1 MKPTWIIVADGSR
14 ARLFEQERPEGRLLE
29 LKAWVH
35 TASRLRTESL
45 AYGPLGRASKGH
57 TGSTSFVPRTAPR
70 EREHQRFAHELAQH
84 LDHGLRAGQCGALVL
99 IASNAMLG
107 LIRRDLPATAARR
120 VMWSAAVDLT
130 PYDGREL
137 SARIEALRPPRTAAA
152 MASAQG
158 VAPLE
163 RPSASASE
171 AAPPVGL
178 SPGLSP

>member
-107 LIRRDLPATAARR
+107 LIRRDLPAAAARR

-137 SARIEALRPPRTAAA
+137 RSRIEALRPPRTAAA
-152 MASAQG
+152 LN
-158 VAPLE
+158 VAE
-163 RPSASASE
+163 G
-171 AAPPVGL
+171 AAPELAAAPAPGA
-178 SPGLSP
+178 SDQRPGLSP

>member
-14 ARLFEQERPEGRLLE
+14 ARLFEQERPQGRLLE

-45 AYGPLGRASKGH
+45 AYGPMGRASKGH
-57 TGSTSFVPRTAPR
+57 TGSTSFAPRTAPR

-84 LDHGLRAGQCGALVL
+84 LDHGLRSGQCAALVL

-107 LIRRDLPATAARR
+107 LIRGDLPATAARR
-120 VMWSAAVDLT
+120 VLWSAAVDLT

-137 SARIEALRPPRTAAA
+137 NARIEALRPPRTVAGLDTAE
-152 MASAQG
+152 G
-158 VAPLE
+158 TAPLE
-163 RPSASASE
+163 RSSSSATE
-171 AAPPVGL
+171 AAPPV
-178 SPGLSP
+178 